1 MLINVD
7 CFNQISNIRWFG
19 DFFIAK
25 ISNSKTRTS
34 YHYYHRWY
42 ITGCRWL
49 EIIECKDVL
58 ILDQIL
64 SFFLFFLFLS
74 FCFPSYE
81 SLGFHCKKDILRSLF
96 LFVEYMYFELKLYWI
111 KAFYISV
118 YSHEVSK
125 EDLLQLVLD
134 CTWYRLKLQ
143 DLLISK
149 IGFKIS
155 VKIVEYAIVLYG
167 Y

>member
-1 MLINVD
+1 MFHFGRIQDFHRHCPYAISMTAFFQTLFIYLSCILIHVLINVD

-64 SFFLFFLFLS
+64 SFFLFF
-74 FCFPSYE
+74 CF
-81 SLGFHCKKDILRSLF
+81 SLF
-96 LFVEYMYFELKLYWI
+96 VFRLTKV
-111 KAFYISV
+111 
-118 YSHEVSK
+118 
-125 EDLLQLVLD
+125 LVFTANKTFSDHFFCL
-134 CTWYRLKLQ
+134 
-143 DLLISK
+143 
-149 IGFKIS
+149 
-155 VKIVEYAIVLYG
+155 
-167 Y
+167 